1 MHFLVETDHSPLA
14 EIFKKTSPTL
24 LHDCKDCSWDAWN
37 FEIELRYRRQENIPV
52 TDALSLV
59 CLKKEERT
67 FASQNSEWCKA
78 DFNIHILSYE
88 HRFGEVSAS
97 KGSVNTRVKK
107 SPTNGWPSQRI
118 ECPKELWEYWNH
130 RCDLTLEDSLI
141 LKSDRIDRICEDRF
155 WI

>member
-1 MHFLVETDHSPLA
+1 MHSLVETDHSPLA
-14 EIFKKTSPTL
+14 EIFKKNIADAPARLQRL
-24 LHDCKDCSWDAWN
+24 LLRCLKL
-37 FEIELRYRRQENIPV
+37 EIELRYRRQENIPV

-59 CLKKEERT
+59 FLKKEERT
-67 FASQNSEWCKA
+67 FASQNSEWCKP

-107 SPTNGWPSQRI
+107 SPTNGWQSQRI

-141 LKSDRIDRICEDRF
+141 LKSDRIDR
-155 WI
+155 

>member
-1 MHFLVETDHSPLA
+1 MHFLVEIDHSPLA

-67 FASQNSEWCKA
+67 FASQNSEWCKP
-78 DFNIHILSYE
+78 DFNIQVLSYE

-97 KGSVNTRVKK
+97 K
-107 SPTNGWPSQRI
+107 QRI
-118 ECPKELWEYWNH
+118 SQIHVLKNHLQMDGQAKGLSPKGIMGI
-130 RCDLTLEDSLI
+130 LESQVWPNLGG
-141 LKSDRIDRICEDRF
+141 
-155 WI
+155 

>member
-1 MHFLVETDHSPLA
+1 MHSLVETDHSPLA
-14 EIFKKTSPTL
+14 EIFKKNIADAPARLQRL
-24 LHDCKDCSWDAWN
+24 LLRCLK

-67 FASQNSEWCKA
+67 FASQNSEWCKP

-118 ECPKELWEYWNH
+118 ECPKELWVYWNH

-141 LKSDRIDRICEDRF
+141 LKSDRIDR
-155 WI
+155 

>member
-14 EIFKKTSPTL
+14 ETFKKTSPTL

-59 CLKKEERT
+59 YLKKEERT
-67 FASQNSEWCKA
+67 FASQNSEWCKP

-88 HRFGEVSAS
+88 HRFGEVSGS
-97 KGSVNTRVKK
+97 KGSVNTVLKNHLQMDGQAK
-107 SPTNGWPSQRI
+107 GLSAQRNYGNTGI
-118 ECPKELWEYWNH
+118 
-130 RCDLTLEDSLI
+130 TGVT
-141 LKSDRIDRICEDRF
+141 
-155 WI
+155 

>member
-67 FASQNSEWCKA
+67 FASQNSEWCKP
-78 DFNIHILSYE
+78 DFNIQVLSYE

-97 KGSVNTRVKK
+97 K
-107 SPTNGWPSQRI
+107 QRI
-118 ECPKELWEYWNH
+118 SQIHVLKNH
-130 RCDLTLEDSLI
+130 LQMDGQAKGLSAQRNYGNTGI
-141 LKSDRIDRICEDRF
+141 IGVT
-155 WI
+155 

>member
-67 FASQNSEWCKA
+67 FASQNSEWCKP
-78 DFNIHILSYE
+78 DFNIQVLSYE

-97 KGSVNTRVKK
+97 K
-107 SPTNGWPSQRI
+107 QRI
-118 ECPKELWEYWNH
+118 SQIHVLKNH
-130 RCDLTLEDSLI
+130 LQMDGQAKGLSAQRNYGNTGI
-141 LKSDRIDRICEDRF
+141 TGVT
-155 WI
+155 

>member
-24 LHDCKDCSWDAWN
+24 LYDCKDCSWDAWN

-67 FASQNSEWCKA
+67 FASQNSEWCKP
-78 DFNIHILSYE
+78 DFNIQVLSYE

-97 KGSVNTRVKK
+97 K
-107 SPTNGWPSQRI
+107 QRI
-118 ECPKELWEYWNH
+118 SQIHVLKNH
-130 RCDLTLEDSLI
+130 LQMDGQAKGLSAQRNYGNTGI
-141 LKSDRIDRICEDRF
+141 TGVT
-155 WI
+155 

>member
-37 FEIELRYRRQENIPV
+37 FEIELKYRRQENIPV

-67 FASQNSEWCKA
+67 FASQNSEWCKP
-78 DFNIHILSYE
+78 DFNIQVLSYE

-97 KGSVNTRVKK
+97 K
-107 SPTNGWPSQRI
+107 QRI
-118 ECPKELWEYWNH
+118 SQIHVLKNH
-130 RCDLTLEDSLI
+130 LQMDGQAKGLSAQRNYGNTGI
-141 LKSDRIDRICEDRF
+141 TGVT
-155 WI
+155 

>member
-1 MHFLVETDHSPLA
+1 MHFLVETHHSPLA

-59 CLKKEERT
+59 RLKKEERT
-67 FASQNSEWCKA
+67 FASQTSEWCKP
-78 DFNIHILSYE
+78 DFNIQVLSYE

-97 KGSVNTRVKK
+97 K
-107 SPTNGWPSQRI
+107 QRI
-118 ECPKELWEYWNH
+118 SQIHVLKNHLQMDGQAKGLSPKGIMGI
-130 RCDLTLEDSLI
+130 LESQVWPNLGG
-141 LKSDRIDRICEDRF
+141 
-155 WI
+155 

>member
-1 MHFLVETDHSPLA
+1 MHFLVETHHSPLA

-67 FASQNSEWCKA
+67 FASQNSEWCKP
-78 DFNIHILSYE
+78 DFNIQVLSYE

-97 KGSVNTRVKK
+97 K
-107 SPTNGWPSQRI
+107 QRI
-118 ECPKELWEYWNH
+118 SQIHVLKNHLQMDGQAKGLSPKGIMGI
-130 RCDLTLEDSLI
+130 LESQVWPNLGG
-141 LKSDRIDRICEDRF
+141 
-155 WI
+155 

>member
-67 FASQNSEWCKA
+67 FQNSEWCKP
-78 DFNIHILSYE
+78 DFNIQVLSYE

-97 KGSVNTRVKK
+97 K
-107 SPTNGWPSQRI
+107 QRI
-118 ECPKELWEYWNH
+118 SQIHVLKNH
-130 RCDLTLEDSLI
+130 LQMDGQAKGLSAQSNYGNTGI
-141 LKSDRIDRICEDRF
+141 TGVT
-155 WI
+155 

>member
-14 EIFKKTSPTL
+14 ETFKKTSPTL

-67 FASQNSEWCKA
+67 FASQNSEWCKP
-78 DFNIHILSYE
+78 DFNIQVLSYE

-97 KGSVNTRVKK
+97 K
-107 SPTNGWPSQRI
+107 QRI
-118 ECPKELWEYWNH
+118 SQIHVLKNHLQMDGQAKGLSPKGIMGI
-130 RCDLTLEDSLI
+130 LESQVWPNLGG
-141 LKSDRIDRICEDRF
+141 
-155 WI
+155 

>member
-24 LHDCKDCSWDAWN
+24 LHDCIDCSWDAWN

-67 FASQNSEWCKA
+67 FASQNSEWCKP
-78 DFNIHILSYE
+78 DFNIQVLSYE

-97 KGSVNTRVKK
+97 K
-107 SPTNGWPSQRI
+107 QRI
-118 ECPKELWEYWNH
+118 SQIHVLKNH
-130 RCDLTLEDSLI
+130 LQMDGQAKGLSAQRNYGNTGI
-141 LKSDRIDRICEDRF
+141 TGVT
-155 WI
+155 

>member
-14 EIFKKTSPTL
+14 ETFKKTSPTL

-67 FASQNSEWCKA
+67 FASQNSEWYKP
-78 DFNIHILSYE
+78 DFNIQVLSYE

-97 KGSVNTRVKK
+97 K
-107 SPTNGWPSQRI
+107 QRI
-118 ECPKELWEYWNH
+118 SQIHVLKNHLQMDGQAKGLSPKGIMGI
-130 RCDLTLEDSLI
+130 LESQVWPNLGG
-141 LKSDRIDRICEDRF
+141 
-155 WI
+155 

>member
-24 LHDCKDCSWDAWN
+24 LHDWKDCSWDAWN

-67 FASQNSEWCKA
+67 FASQNSEWCKP
-78 DFNIHILSYE
+78 DFNIQVLSYE

-97 KGSVNTRVKK
+97 K
-107 SPTNGWPSQRI
+107 QRI
-118 ECPKELWEYWNH
+118 SQIHVLKNH
-130 RCDLTLEDSLI
+130 LQMDGQAKGLSAQRNYGNTGI
-141 LKSDRIDRICEDRF
+141 TGVT
-155 WI
+155 

>member
-1 MHFLVETDHSPLA
+1 MHFLVEIDHSPLA

-37 FEIELRYRRQENIPV
+37 FEIELKYRRQENIPV

-67 FASQNSEWCKA
+67 FASQNSEWCKP
-78 DFNIHILSYE
+78 DFNIQVLSYE

-97 KGSVNTRVKK
+97 K
-107 SPTNGWPSQRI
+107 QRI
-118 ECPKELWEYWNH
+118 SQIHVLKNH
-130 RCDLTLEDSLI
+130 LQ
-141 LKSDRIDRICEDRF
+141 IDGQAKGLSAQRNYGNTGITGVT
-155 WI
+155 

>member
-67 FASQNSEWCKA
+67 FASQNSEWCKP
-78 DFNIHILSYE
+78 DFNIQVLSYE

-97 KGSVNTRVKK
+97 K
-107 SPTNGWPSQRI
+107 QRI
-118 ECPKELWEYWNH
+118 SQIHVLKNHLQMDGQAKGLSPKGIMGI
-130 RCDLTLEDSLI
+130 LESQVWPNLGG
-141 LKSDRIDRICEDRF
+141 
-155 WI
+155 